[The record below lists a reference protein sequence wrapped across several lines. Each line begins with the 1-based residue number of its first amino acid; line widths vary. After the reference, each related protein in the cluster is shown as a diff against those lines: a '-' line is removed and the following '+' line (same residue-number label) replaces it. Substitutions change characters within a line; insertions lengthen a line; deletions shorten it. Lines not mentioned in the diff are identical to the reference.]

1 MRFGRVPRSLPP
13 NFPEVHT
20 RWRRKQLTL
29 QEAADACGLPRSTFY
44 DRACQYERHLEA
56 DIREAIERARQHR
69 AAADI
74 PFPPAPPP
82 DAAPETPS
90 APTDTQ
96 AAAGAALPMGALA
109 APSGAAA
116 LPSASVAAPAM
127 PVPAPSAA
135 GPAVPAPAA
144 AGTELA
150 PEADASAFVQLAL
163 PLPGGV
169 PLDDD
174 DNDSADR

>member
-29 QEAADACGLPRSTFY
+29 
-44 DRACQYERHLEA
+44 
-56 DIREAIERARQHR
+56 
-69 AAADI
+69 
-74 PFPPAPPP
+74 
-82 DAAPETPS
+82 
-90 APTDTQ
+90 
-96 AAAGAALPMGALA
+96 
-109 APSGAAA
+109 
-116 LPSASVAAPAM
+116 
-127 PVPAPSAA
+127 
-135 GPAVPAPAA
+135 
-144 AGTELA
+144 
-150 PEADASAFVQLAL
+150 

>member
-29 QEAADACGLPRSTFY
+29 QEAADAL
-44 DRACQYERHLEA
+44 
-56 DIREAIERARQHR
+56 
-69 AAADI
+69 
-74 PFPPAPPP
+74 
-82 DAAPETPS
+82 AAPIAAPAAPTPS
-90 APTDTQ
+90 A
-96 AAAGAALPMGALA
+96 
-109 APSGAAA
+109 
-116 LPSASVAAPAM
+116 VE
-127 PVPAPSAA
+127 
-135 GPAVPAPAA
+135 
-144 AGTELA
+144 TELS

-174 DNDSADR
+174 NDSADR